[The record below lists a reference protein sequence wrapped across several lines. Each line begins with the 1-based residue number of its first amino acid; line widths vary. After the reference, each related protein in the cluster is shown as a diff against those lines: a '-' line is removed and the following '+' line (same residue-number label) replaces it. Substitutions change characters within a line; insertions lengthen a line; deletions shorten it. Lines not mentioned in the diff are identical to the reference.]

1 MLNNIFLDAEF
12 EKKITEMTIEA
23 IEANDIGASLVPLQV
38 LLYINS
44 VKAFGSDGKYHSD
57 FSTYAQDNANGIS
70 NVVNGIS
77 GVANKLSTVINSLST
92 ISTQLS
98 SIDTKLQSIDIS
110 LKSIDK
116 KTV

>member
-44 VKAFGSDGKYHSD
+44 VKAFGSD
-57 FSTYAQDNANGIS
+57 
-70 NVVNGIS
+70 V
-77 GVANKLSTVINSLST
+77 NSLST

-98 SIDTKLQSIDIS
+98 SIDTKLQSMDTKLQSIDAS